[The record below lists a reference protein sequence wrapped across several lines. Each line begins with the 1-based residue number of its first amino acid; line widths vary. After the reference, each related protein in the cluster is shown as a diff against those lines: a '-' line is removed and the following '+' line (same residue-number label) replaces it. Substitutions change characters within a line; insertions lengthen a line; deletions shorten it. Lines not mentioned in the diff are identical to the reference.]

1 MQEQQADTSF
11 KSEEDDELGNSR
23 VMAALKEA
31 GFVEVSH
38 KTIETT
44 LGLDK
49 EEIVARMAN
58 RYLPC
63 MAAHTESELTAG
75 IAEFRDMHKDAD
87 VISWPM
93 TIEILSGMKPY
104 A

>member
-1 MQEQQADTSF
+1 MKLD
-11 KSEEDDELGNSR
+11 EDDELGNSR

-31 GFVEVSH
+31 GFVEVSR

-44 LGLDK
+44 LDLDK

-58 RYLPC
+58 RYLPG

-75 IAEFRDMHKDAD
+75 IAEFREMHRDAD

-93 TIEILSGMKPY
+93 TIDIISGMKPY